1 MSDVVFP
8 DCRPLPPE
16 WEDALKVEFRD
27 AANGNGTSGA
37 TTTPG
42 ALMFLLENYPLH
54 GDSALE
60 GLFMYGALNW
70 NYMSARQRN
79 NVGVYYESKFDGS
92 VQKQQRLDISWENVN
107 SKFALFLLS
116 LVFLLPAAR

>member
-1 MSDVVFP
+1 
-8 DCRPLPPE
+8 
-16 WEDALKVEFRD
+16 
-27 AANGNGTSGA
+27 
-37 TTTPG
+37 
-42 ALMFLLENYPLH
+42 MFLLENYPLN

-92 VQKQQRLDISWENVN
+92 VQKQQRLDISWENFN